1 MRRIVKFFEFK
12 SDLSDE
18 DLIQMIRSGNSVEK
32 SRNTLVERYY
42 DTLFKFLTKKKS
54 GLDKDELR
62 MVVNDAFA
70 RAFEKLDSY
79 TGKGNFG
86 AWLSTVAYRLF
97 LNFLE
102 SKKKEKARFP
112 ISDFE
117 PSEESDVEDII
128 SRKEQDRMFDEFSE
142 YLTPREKEWLDQYR
156 LGLTHPQISKAIGMD
171 VPTSKWY
178 KNNLMIKLKKFSDGT
193 LKKGKGKK

>member
-1 MRRIVKFFEFK
+1 MRRIVKFFEFR
-12 SDLSDE
+12 SDISDE
-18 DLIQMIRSGNSVEK
+18 DLIQMIRSGKSVDK
-32 SRNTLVERYY
+32 CKNTIVDRYY
-42 DTLFKFLTKKKS
+42 DILFRFLNKKGS

-62 MVVNDAFA
+62 MIVNDTFV
-70 RAFEKLDSY
+70 RAFEKMDSY
-79 TGKGNFG
+79 SGKGNFG

-102 SKKKEKARFP
+102 SKKRERKRFP

-117 PSEESDVEDII
+117 PSEESNIEDII
-128 SRKEQDRMFDEFSE
+128 SRKEQDKMFDEFSE
-142 YLTPREKEWLDQYR
+142 YLTPREREWLDQYR
-156 LGLTHPQISKAIGMD
+156 LGLTHPQISKVIGMD

-178 KNNLMIKLKKFSDGT
+178 KNNLMIKLKKWSEGI